1 MSFNPSPYDTQPGP
15 YGAQPGGYGGY
26 GGPAGPYGGYGFGG
40 YGQFGAP
47 TLSPDVA
54 PLPGAGFGQAVK
66 RFFQRYA
73 QFRGYA
79 SPSEFWWAY
88 GFLVLGTFA
97 IYILG
102 AVLAGIL
109 TAFASDPQSEE
120 SLAGVGL
127 GIFALILCVFT
138 LGTFIPYLAVAV
150 RRLHDTGKSG
160 ALLLLVLVPFG
171 SIVVL
176 VLLCMA
182 SRPDLYRPEWG

>member
-1 MSFNPSPYDTQPGP
+1 M
-15 YGAQPGGYGGY
+15 
-26 GGPAGPYGGYGFGG
+26 
-40 YGQFGAP
+40 
-47 TLSPDVA
+47 
-54 PLPGAGFGQAVK
+54 
-66 RFFQRYA
+66 
-73 QFRGYA
+73 
-79 SPSEFWWAY
+79 
-88 GFLVLGTFA
+88 
-97 IYILG
+97 
-102 AVLAGIL
+102 
-109 TAFASDPQSEE
+109 
-120 SLAGVGL
+120 GL